1 MFGDDIC
8 AKFME
13 KWPTVYK
20 SKVLQQS
27 RGLTQTAE
35 LQDLVQ
41 NAESTEAENGML
53 ESTIIKEVGLVFD
66 GEEEGLWLVKI
77 NFKIF
82 TFFRMDSE
90 ISAIL
95 VLFIYIYI

>member
-1 MFGDDIC
+1 MFTALSLLIPSSLQIEQDFSLMFGDAVS
-8 AKFME
+8 AKFLE

-41 NAESTEAENGML
+41 NAESTEEVANGML
-53 ESTIIKEVGLVFD
+53 KSTIITSK
-66 GEEEGLWLVKI
+66 WL
-77 NFKIF
+77 
-82 TFFRMDSE
+82 
-90 ISAIL
+90 
-95 VLFIYIYI
+95 LFLIEKWNDCY